1 MNLAF
6 LIPTLLG
13 AFVVVQA
20 GLNRRIAAEWGLPT
34 AVLLNGVVL
43 ALGAASLV
51 LYFLMRP
58 EVGLNEIRFQAKLF
72 APWFLLP
79 GLIGLGLVFGGPWS
93 IAHLGAVTTFVLL
106 LSSQLLVSVIWDLKV
121 ENLEISNGR
130 WLGIALAWLG
140 ALLVCRS

>member
-1 MNLAF
+1 MNPAF
-6 LIPTLLG
+6 LVPAVLG
-13 AFVVVQA
+13 VLAVIQA
-20 GLNRRIAAEWGLPT
+20 GLNRRVAAQWGLPT
-34 AVLLNGVVL
+34 AVVLNGLVL
-43 ALGAASLV
+43 TIGAVCLV
-51 LYFLMRP
+51 LYFVVRP
-58 EVGLNEIRFQAKLF
+58 ESGLNEIRFEVKLF

-93 IAHLGAVTTFVLL
+93 IAHLGAVTTFILL
-106 LSSQLLVSVIWDLKV
+106 ISSQLLMSVIWDLKV